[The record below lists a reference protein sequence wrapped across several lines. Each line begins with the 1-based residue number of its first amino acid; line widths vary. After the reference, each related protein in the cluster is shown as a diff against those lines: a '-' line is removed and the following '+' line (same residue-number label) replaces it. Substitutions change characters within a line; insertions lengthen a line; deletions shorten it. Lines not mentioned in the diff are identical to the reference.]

1 VRPASRGPRYARFD
15 YAERLKPFIVVRQC
29 AESPDQ
35 PGEQVGAVQITGFV
49 QFDSTFSR
57 KHLRRYAEG
66 CRNQSQEM
74 IVSLVVRQGLSES
87 SVGRCGMPPT

>member
-1 VRPASRGPRYARFD
+1 
-15 YAERLKPFIVVRQC
+15 
-29 AESPDQ
+29 
-35 PGEQVGAVQITGFV
+35 
-49 QFDSTFSR
+49 
-57 KHLRRYAEG
+57 LRRYAEG